1 MNDRE
6 KELVEMVLDGKTDA
20 FEPLVSPYRQSL
32 LNLAY
37 RMTQNWEDSKEIAQ
51 EALLRVF
58 RFLGRYDTRRSFK
71 TWVFQILANEARDFY
86 RKGKGEKAFLE
97 KIESAGPDLR
107 RSGRD
112 AWSYQA
118 DVQRTGGQAD
128 PEQSFLRKEFG
139 SELEG
144 YLARLPFRERRVFVL
159 RDIEGLNIRETANV
173 LGCSSISVRV
183 NLSSARRKIRDLM
196 VKKYP
201 DLAKEPL

>member
-1 MNDRE
+1 
-6 KELVEMVLDGKTDA
+6 MVLNGKAEA
-20 FEPLVSPYRQSL
+20 FEPLVGPYRQSL
-32 LNLAY
+32 LSLAY
-37 RMTQNWEDSKEIAQ
+37 RMTQNSEDSKEIAQ

-58 RFLGRYDTRRSFK
+58 RFLDKYDSRRSFRN
-71 TWVFQILANEARDFY
+71 WIFQILANEARNFY

-97 KIESAGPDLR
+97 KIESDRSDLR

-118 DVQRTGGQAD
+118 DVHRAGGSAD

-139 SELEG
+139 AELEE
-144 YLARLPFRERRVFVL
+144 YLACLPFRERQIFIL
-159 RDIEGLNIRETANV
+159 RDIEGLDIKEAAQV

-183 NLSSARRKIRDLM
+183 NLSHARRKIRDLM

-201 DLAKEPL
+201 ELAKEAR